1 MASRKDTLTRGRL
14 DKLGRILDQGIDP
27 YPPRYHRTHTAEEA
41 SALFEAVEGTREG
54 PEVQVAGRITAERG
68 MGKATFL
75 DIRDGSGKIQ
85 IHLRRDTLGDEKYES
100 LHDLDIGDFI
110 GVTGKLFRT
119 RTGEITVQSSDFEIL
134 CKSLQPLPEKWHGL
148 TDTDKRYRQRYLD
161 LIANPEVKDI
171 FITRSR
177 LVASIRRFMDSRGF
191 VEVETPVLLPVAAGA
206 MARPFSTYHN
216 TLEQQLYLRI
226 ALELYLKR
234 LIVGGLDK
242 VYEIGRIFR
251 NEGISIKHNPEFTMM
266 ESYEAYADYNDVM
279 DMLQEMV
286 CHIAGDVLGSLQ
298 VAHGEHA
305 IDLTPPWR
313 RVQLRDVLVERCGV
327 DFLADENRSISGL
340 REVSARL
347 GVSLEADMSWGRLV
361 DKLFSTFVEPTL
373 IQPTF
378 VVDYPVEISPLAKGL
393 PGEPRL
399 VERFECFIGGIE
411 VGNAFTELND
421 PIEQRKRFQEQERMR
436 EELGDEEVERLD
448 EDFLVA
454 IEHGMPPTGGLGV
467 GIDRLVM
474 VLTNQQSIREVVL
487 FPQLRAP
494 VGKPL
499 DDGESEEEQQ
509 GAVQRNV

>member
-1 MASRKDTLTRGRL
+1 MASRKESLTRGRL
-14 DKLGRILDQGIDP
+14 DKLNRILDRNINP
-27 YPPRYHRTHTAEEA
+27 YPPRYQRTHTAQEA
-41 SALFEAVEGTREG
+41 AALFEDLERKNEGGAVVR
-54 PEVQVAGRITAERG
+54 VAGRIMAERG

-75 DIRDGSGKIQ
+75 DIRDGSGKVQ
-85 IHLRRDTLGDEKYES
+85 VHLRKDMLGEEAYDL

-110 GVTGKLFRT
+110 GVTGRLFRT
-119 RTGEITVQSSDFEIL
+119 RTGEITVQASEFEIL

-161 LIANPEVKDI
+161 LISSPQVKDI
-171 FITRSR
+171 FTTRSR
-177 LVASIRRFMDSRGF
+177 LIASLRRFMDGRGF

-216 TLEQQLYLRI
+216 TLEQELYLRI

-279 DMLQEMV
+279 EMLEQMV
-286 CHIAGDVLGSLQ
+286 CHVANEVSGSLQ
-298 VAHGEHA
+298 IPHGEGT
-305 IDLTPPWR
+305 IDLTPPWQ
-313 RVQLRDVLVERCGV
+313 RVQLREVLLERCGV
-327 DFLADENRSISGL
+327 DFLDERYRDVDTLGQ
-340 REVSARL
+340 VAARL
-347 GVSLEADMSWGRLV
+347 GVPLEQDMSWGRLV
-361 DKLFSTFVEPTL
+361 DKLFSTFVEPAL

-378 VVDYPVEISPLAKGL
+378 IVDYPIEISPLAKSK
-393 PGEPRL
+393 PDDPRL
-399 VERFECFIGGIE
+399 VERFECFMGGIE
-411 VGNAFTELND
+411 IANAFTELND
-421 PIEQRKRFQEQERMR
+421 PIEQRRRFEEQERMR
-436 EELGDEEVERLD
+436 HEMGEEEVERLD
-448 EDFLVA
+448 EDFLAA

-474 VLTNQQSIREVVL
+474 IMTNQQSIREVVL

-494 VGKPL
+494 VSRAI
-499 DDGESEEEQQ
+499 DDEASIP
-509 GAVQRNV
+509 